1 MKVNHPSLLIYPL
14 AVIISTLAIT
24 VSSFSPPGRPHHH
37 TTPFPSGSC
46 NIITTTND
54 STTSSTSTTRLYSS
68 TKGKNGKTK
77 FGQRTDSTEV
87 SRYLTE
93 FRTADGKVVDPYKLL
108 QVKRNC
114 SQADIKQSYRRL
126 SKKLHPDMVARAE
139 ILPGRC
145 TNLDEVRDEWE
156 RVKFSYEILSD
167 PKTRKNYDRNSSVAE
182 ILEDPAAAAGRA
194 VVGGAMNG
202 VGMVLGGVWK
212 LGEMALKK

>member
-1 MKVNHPSLLIYPL
+1 LLELELPSSSANTIPHWTADSAIDINLHANTHQLRDAMKVNHPSLLIYPL

-37 TTPFPSGSC
+37 ITPFPSRSC

-139 ILPGRC
+139 ILPGR
-145 TNLDEVRDEWE
+145 W
-156 RVKFSYEILSD
+156 
-167 PKTRKNYDRNSSVAE
+167 
-182 ILEDPAAAAGRA
+182 
-194 VVGGAMNG
+194 
-202 VGMVLGGVWK
+202 
-212 LGEMALKK
+212 